1 MPTPS
6 FPMPHAHSV
15 RDHMALF
22 HQLPATECPG
32 DWLVEYHAKVHNA
45 RPQDHEHTKP
55 LTLRAHL
62 VEYHGYTDR
71 GLLTE
76 DELKRHHAA
85 NHTST
90 MGTPL
95 TSAHLQA
102 HANID
107 NPYRE
112 AHEQLGLRRIQV
124 MQEASGVKWLNVE
137 VTLSQPHIEA
147 LRDWLADEESDID
160 GSPLLKGA
168 FDRIY
173 LALPPPPKCAA
184 PMPLNTGITC
194 ICNADHVGEWHQ
206 AVLPNGIEVQWR
218 YPGVVGND

>member
-1 MPTPS
+1 M
-6 FPMPHAHSV
+6 
-15 RDHMALF
+15 
-22 HQLPATECPG
+22 TEPYT
-32 DWLVEYHAKVHNA
+32 L
-45 RPQDHEHTKP
+45 
-55 LTLRAHL
+55 LRAHL

-90 MGTPL
+90 MRTPL

-102 HANID
+102 HANLD

-112 AHEQLGLRRIQV
+112 AHEQLGLRRIQM
-124 MQEASGVKWLNVE
+124 MQEASTTEPEEQLAEAIQEHHGVKWLNVE
-137 VTLSQPHIEA
+137 VTLTQHHIEA